1 MNAATVK
8 CGQDPNQEVGH
19 AHGQQAG
26 RLYTYNLPY
35 LDGPLDPMIMRLVG
49 R

>member
-1 MNAATVK
+1 MLQLWNVDKTQIKKWVMPMGNKLAASTT
-8 CGQDPNQEVGH
+8 
-19 AHGQQAG
+19 
-26 RLYTYNLPY
+26 YTLPY